1 MLMTPPSKRLLAALM
16 LSEVMPNKLQIVS
29 QAVYCV
35 EVGAGFS
42 FPLCS
47 FWLAWLPKLHTCLDK
62 LQGNSNMSRF
72 ACVVGFAHDTKS
84 QALPAYCLPGG
95 NHYTGPLQCAQD
107 IVKREGARGLLRG
120 WTAQYVRLG
129 PQTTVIFVVMEE
141 LRKLTGLG
149 TL

>member
-1 MLMTPPSKRLLAALM
+1 MLACVSDLAHGIKSRLL
-16 LSEVMPNKLQIVS
+16 SI
-29 QAVYCV
+29 C
-35 EVGAGFS
+35 
-42 FPLCS
+42 
-47 FWLAWLPKLHTCLDK
+47 
-62 LQGNSNMSRF
+62 
-72 ACVVGFAHDTKS
+72 
-84 QALPAYCLPGG
+84 CLPGG

-107 IVKREGARGLLRG
+107 IVRREGARGLLRG

>member
-1 MLMTPPSKRLLAALM
+1 MCNLLSA
-16 LSEVMPNKLQIVS
+16 S
-29 QAVYCV
+29 
-35 EVGAGFS
+35 
-42 FPLCS
+42 
-47 FWLAWLPKLHTCLDK
+47 
-62 LQGNSNMSRF
+62 
-72 ACVVGFAHDTKS
+72 
-84 QALPAYCLPGG
+84 CLPGG

-107 IVKREGARGLLRG
+107 IVRREGARGLLRG

>member
-1 MLMTPPSKRLLAALM
+1 MFPDEHLLAL
-16 LSEVMPNKLQIVS
+16 LLKL
-29 QAVYCV
+29 
-35 EVGAGFS
+35 
-42 FPLCS
+42 L
-47 FWLAWLPKLHTCLDK
+47 WLA
-62 LQGNSNMSRF
+62 
-72 ACVVGFAHDTKS
+72 
-84 QALPAYCLPGG
+84 PGG

-107 IVKREGARGLLRG
+107 IVRREGARGLLRG

>member
-1 MLMTPPSKRLLAALM
+1 MKPPENATCCSFTELTSSELLK
-16 LSEVMPNKLQIVS
+16 KLQIALHAVCCVGVS
-29 QAVYCV
+29 ADVSVHSAPCGWQGWLNCTLVWTNC
-35 EVGAGFS
+35 GF
-42 FPLCS
+42 
-47 FWLAWLPKLHTCLDK
+47 
-62 LQGNSNMSRF
+62 NMSVF
-72 ACVVGFAHDTKS
+72 ACIDDGAHDIRS
-84 QALPAYCLPGG
+84 QTLFVCCLSGG

-107 IVKREGARGLLRG
+107 IVRREGARGLLRG

>member
-1 MLMTPPSKRLLAALM
+1 
-16 LSEVMPNKLQIVS
+16 
-29 QAVYCV
+29 
-35 EVGAGFS
+35 
-42 FPLCS
+42 
-47 FWLAWLPKLHTCLDK
+47 
-62 LQGNSNMSRF
+62 MSMF
-72 ACVVGFAHDTKS
+72 ACDMLHMIQRFTHFLFVV
-84 QALPAYCLPGG
+84 CLSGG

-107 IVKREGARGLLRG
+107 IVRREGARGLLRG

>member
-1 MLMTPPSKRLLAALM
+1 
-16 LSEVMPNKLQIVS
+16 MPVCDWCAVDLHDAMYMSHSVS
-29 QAVYCV
+29 
-35 EVGAGFS
+35 G
-42 FPLCS
+42 
-47 FWLAWLPKLHTCLDK
+47 W
-62 LQGNSNMSRF
+62 
-72 ACVVGFAHDTKS
+72 
-84 QALPAYCLPGG
+84 PGG

-107 IVKREGARGLLRG
+107 IVRREGARGLLRG